1 MLLPCT
7 HCNHVI
13 VAGHPYQ
20 ASSRHLLLL
29 SSPNA
34 ISSCH
39 SPPQLPP
46 PHSYP
51 RGIKPR
57 HSHHHRSPPLTTERR
72 RMQGIPLR
80 SLGIMWRMKSRLHK
94 ELYMHSEC
102 AKALTSA
109 RSMYN
114 KC

>member
-20 ASSRHLLLL
+20 ASSRHLWPLCLLLLL
-29 SSPNA
+29 SSPKSHA
-34 ISSCH
+34 ISFCH

-80 SLGIMWRMKSRLHK
+80 SLGMIM
-94 ELYMHSEC
+94 MHI
-102 AKALTSA
+102 AVF
-109 RSMYN
+109 
-114 KC
+114 